1 MKPTDFATQLTKFL
15 GDYSAAQRN
24 LSSNTIKAYRDT
36 FTLLLRFCRDK
47 QRLSP
52 EKVTLDRLD
61 APLVLAFLT
70 HLQKERNCGAR
81 TRNQR
86 LSAVHAFFRYLQAE
100 APNRLAQCQQIL
112 AIPCQ
117 RCERPTVNYL
127 AKEDLAAILAQPDLT
142 TPEGR
147 RDAVLLSVLYDTG
160 ARVQELLDLHV
171 GDVRLDSPA
180 QVRLTGK
187 GRKTR
192 VVPLLP
198 GTVELLTEYLSEHG
212 LDQDTR
218 ANSQVFFNRSGEKLS
233 RSGVRYILTKY
244 TEKARSQRP
253 AIPVRVFPH
262 SLRHSKAMHLLH
274 AGNPPTAIQGI
285 LGHADI
291 RTTDIYARAN
301 MEMKRRALEKA
312 AGTATPTRL
321 PSWQENKDLLNW
333 LRSL

>member
-15 GDYSAAQRN
+15 SEYLPAQRN
-24 LSSNTIKAYRDT
+24 MSSNTIKAYRDT
-36 FTLLLRFCRDK
+36 FTLLLRFCRDTRR
-47 QRLSP
+47 QSP

-61 APLVLAFLT
+61 APLVFAFLT

-86 LSAVHAFFRYLQAE
+86 LSALHAFFRYLQTE
-100 APNRLAQCQQIL
+100 EPNRLAHCQQIL

-127 AKEDLAAILAQPDLT
+127 SKEDLAVILAQPDLRT
-142 TPEGR
+142 VEGR

-171 GDVRLDSPA
+171 ADVRLEPPA

-198 GTVELLTEYLSEHG
+198 GTVELLAEYLSEHG
-212 LDQDTR
+212 LNRDAS
-218 ANSQVFFNRSGEKLS
+218 ANSPLFFNRSDDQLS

-244 TEKARSQRP
+244 TEKARRQRP
-253 AIPVRVFPH
+253 AIPIRVSPH
-262 SLRHSKAMHLLH
+262 TLRHSKAMHLLH
-274 AGNPPTAIQGI
+274 AGNPPTAIQAI

-301 MEMKRRALEKA
+301 MDMKRHALEKA
-312 AGTATPTRL
+312 AGTAPHIRL
-321 PSWQENKDLLNW
+321 PSWQENKGLMDW